1 MVIRLNNILSLDD
14 TFVPGSPQTPAHDP
28 LRPGPGTGLGP
39 QCGVTDG
46 AWVRDGSLILHQD
59 PRYQTSSSFI

>member
-39 QCGVTDG
+39 QC
-46 AWVRDGSLILHQD
+46 
-59 PRYQTSSSFI
+59 